1 MARVTLSSSIS
12 VPFTVAATPPVRPV
26 SEVSSSGM
34 ASSSLLVHPTT
45 PATQQTE
52 SAVAIANLKMR
63 LVFISDTYRCR
74 FGSNIRIFY
83 THTRACT
90 DYSYSRSLPFGV
102 SNIIMV
108 NSFRYASIY
117 KAGNQLKQENIRNVA
132 IIAHVDHGKTTLV
145 DRLLWA
151 SHVFRDNQQVEE
163 RVLDSNDQER
173 ERGITILSKNIAI
186 KYKGVKINVID
197 TPGHADFGGEVER
210 VLNMA
215 DGALLIVDAYEGP
228 KPQTRFVL
236 SHALQRGLRIV
247 VVVNKIDRPNAN
259 PEEAVDKVFDLMV
272 ELGAT
277 DEQLDFPVVYASA
290 VNGYA
295 RFDPDD
301 GNMDMVPL
309 LDTILE
315 AIPSPDVDVDGPVA
329 LQICTVDHSS
339 YEGRIGVGRLNSGKL
354 HEKENVLVVK
364 PDGAQNNAQIRK
376 LYTFENLG
384 KIEESEASAG
394 DIVAVIGI
402 EDADIGDILTDPENP
417 VEMDPISVE
426 EPTMAVVFEASTSP
440 LVGREGDIVGA
451 RQLKERLMREKESNI
466 SMRINELE
474 DKSGIE
480 VAGRGVLHL
489 SVLMETMRREG
500 FEFQVGRPRVVYKTS
515 DAGEKL
521 EPIEE
526 ATVDVPNEYSGKA
539 IEVMGTAGGI
549 MDDMASDETM
559 THLTFRIP
567 TRGTMGLKTRLLN
580 ATHGEAML
588 FHHFKEYGP
597 FSGEMAGRKNG
608 GMIAMSTGKAVA
620 YALDTLQERGRLFVG
635 PGDECYEGM
644 IVGESAKE
652 GDMVVNVE
660 KSKNLGNQRSSG
672 ADKAIQLTPPIT
684 FTLEEALEYI
694 QDDELVEIT
703 PESIRL
709 RKRLL
714 SATDR
719 KKASKK

>member
-1 MARVTLSSSIS
+1 M
-12 VPFTVAATPPVRPV
+12 
-26 SEVSSSGM
+26 
-34 ASSSLLVHPTT
+34 
-45 PATQQTE
+45 
-52 SAVAIANLKMR
+52 
-63 LVFISDTYRCR
+63 
-74 FGSNIRIFY
+74 
-83 THTRACT
+83 
-90 DYSYSRSLPFGV
+90 
-102 SNIIMV
+102 
-108 NSFRYASIY
+108 
-117 KAGNQLKQENIRNVA
+117 KQENLRNVA

-151 SHVFRDNQQVEE
+151 SHVFRENQHVEE

-173 ERGITILSKNIAI
+173 ERGITILSKNISI
-186 KYKGVKINVID
+186 SYKGVKINVID

-236 SHALQRGLRIV
+236 SHALERGLRIV
-247 VVVNKIDRPNAN
+247 VVVNKVDRPNAD
-259 PEEAVDKVFDLMV
+259 PEGAVDKVFDLMV
-272 ELGAT
+272 ELGAS

-295 RFDPDD
+295 RLDPND

-309 LDTILE
+309 LDTILSE
-315 AIPSPDVDVDGPVA
+315 IPAPDVDAEGPVA
-329 LQICTVDHSS
+329 LQVCTVDHSS
-339 YEGRIGVGRLNSGKL
+339 YEGRIGVGRLHSGSL
-354 HEKENVLVVK
+354 HEKEQVLVVK
-364 PDGAQNNAQIRK
+364 SDGGTYTAQVRK
-376 LYTFENLG
+376 VYTFENLG
-384 KIEESEASAG
+384 KVEVPVAHAG

-402 EDADIGDILTDPENP
+402 EDADIGDIITDPANP
-417 VEMDPISVE
+417 VEMEPIAVE

-440 LVGREGDIVGA
+440 LVGREGDIVGG

-466 SMRINELE
+466 SMRINETE
-474 DKSGIE
+474 DKTGVE

-500 FEFQVGRPRVVYKTS
+500 FEFQVGRPQVVYKI
-515 DAGEKL
+515 DENGNKL

-526 ATVDVPNEYSGKA
+526 ATIDVPNDYAGKA

-549 MDDMASDETM
+549 MEDMASDEAI

-567 TRGTMGLKTRLLN
+567 SRGTMGLKTRILN
-580 ATHGEAML
+580 ATHGEAVL

-597 FSGEMAGRKNG
+597 YSGEMAGRKNG

-620 YALDTLQERGRLFVG
+620 YALDTLQERGRLFVA

-644 IVGESAKE
+644 IVGESAKDA
-652 GDMVVNVE
+652 DMVVNVE
-660 KSKNLGNQRSSG
+660 KTKNLGNQRSST

-694 QDDELVEIT
+694 EDDELVEVT
-703 PESIRL
+703 PQSIRL

-719 KKASKK
+719 KKAAKR